1 MPTLRYGNA
10 QWLHSDKLA
19 EQIDYWKKQLDGAP
33 RLLELPTDHPR
44 PSVQTHIGARESR
57 LLPTELS
64 ERVRT
69 LGRKENATLF
79 MTLLA
84 AFTILL
90 HRYAGE
96 DDIVVGTPIAGRNR
110 QEIEGLIGFF
120 LNHLVLRIDLSGHP
134 SFREL
139 LHRVRDMALGAYIH
153 QDLPFER
160 LLEELQPQRDLSR
173 TPLFQVYFNM
183 LELEEPGAGL
193 ARHDHRAR

>member
-1 MPTLRYGNA
+1 
-10 QWLHSDKLA
+10 
-19 EQIDYWKKQLDGAP
+19 
-33 RLLELPTDHPR
+33 
-44 PSVQTHIGARESR
+44 
-57 LLPTELS
+57 
-64 ERVRT
+64 
-69 LGRKENATLF
+69 

-84 AFTILL
+84 AFSILL
-90 HRYAGE
+90 HRYTGE

-120 LNHLVLRIDLSGHP
+120 LNHIVLRIDLSGHP

-139 LHRVRDMALGAYIH
+139 LHRARDMALGAYVH

-183 LELEEPGAGL
+183 LN
-193 ARHDHRAR
+193 